1 MTSTEGESMQGLSIC
16 VYIHTQWS
24 VQHPVHLAVSRF
36 EIVAQADAGSF
47 RDPWQSK
54 DWPQGFRYN

>member
-1 MTSTEGESMQGLSIC
+1 MQGVSIC